1 MNELITV
8 QASELIAQIVKTK
21 GSCVPAVIEDV
32 KDTLLFTKAKA
43 DMLRTAIDS
52 IEHIEAAGE
61 MAEAMIDQRDEAVE
75 AQFYMKARLGELT
88 MEMTTAQ
95 GTRSTSTASS
105 VEVEKVTKV
114 SRLKESGIV
123 QQRASEAE
131 RIAANKWAVDEELD
145 EKRGTSRGPTESGVL
160 NRIREKEAD
169 RYAEKKKVR
178 EEDRTIKQTPRLVAE
193 YLEATKTYRAAL
205 ELAIAGAKRDKFDP
219 ASWNFVAGRHVQITK
234 LMGELE
240 ELI

>member
-1 MNELITV
+1 
-8 QASELIAQIVKTK
+8 LIAQIVKTK
-21 GSCVPAVIEDV
+21 GSCIPAIIEDV

-75 AQFYMKARLGELT
+75 AQFYMKARLGEIT
-88 MEMTTAQ
+88 KEMPRAKSP
-95 GTRSTSTASS
+95 GIAGMF
-105 VEVEKVTKV
+105 VPAENTKGGH
-114 SRLKESGIV
+114 LKKANIDF
-123 QQRASEAE
+123 RHAADAE
-131 RIAANKWAVDEELD
+131 RIAANTWAVDEELD

-160 NRIREKEAD
+160 NRIREREGV
-169 RYAEKKKVR
+169 RHAEKKKAR
-178 EEDRTIKQTPRLVAE
+178 EEDRTVKQAPRLVAE
-193 YLEATKTYRAAL
+193 YLEATKTYRGAL

-219 ASWNFVAGRHVQITK
+219 ASWNFVAGRHVQIAK
-234 LMGELE
+234 LMSELE